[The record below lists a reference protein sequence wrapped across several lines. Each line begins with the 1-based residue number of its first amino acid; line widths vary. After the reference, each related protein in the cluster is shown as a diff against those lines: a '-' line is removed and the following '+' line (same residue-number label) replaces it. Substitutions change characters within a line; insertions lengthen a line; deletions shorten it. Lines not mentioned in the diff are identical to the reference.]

1 MSTLPTLPFRVT
13 AQFAIKAGQDFLR
26 RRNDWL
32 QQQVSQGLEEINKLQ
47 DAAIDVMVS
56 LAEFRD
62 ENTGNHVRRTSEY
75 VRLLATDLARL
86 PAYAAELTPE
96 TIELMA
102 KSAPLHDIGKIA
114 IPDHILL
121 KPGKFEPH
129 EWAVMQTH
137 AQRGYDIL
145 ARAGSQLGTGGKF
158 LAVAKDIAGSHHEK
172 WDGSGYPRGLAGA
185 AIPLAARLMA
195 VADVFDAL
203 MTHRPYKEPM
213 TAAQAAGIIERGRGS
228 HFDPDVVNAFL
239 RILPACESVAQRY
252 SRTGRALR
260 HAASQ

>member
-1 MSTLPTLPFRVT
+1 
-13 AQFAIKAGQDFLR
+13 
-26 RRNDWL
+26 
-32 QQQVSQGLEEINKLQ
+32 
-47 DAAIDVMVS
+47 
-56 LAEFRD
+56 
-62 ENTGNHVRRTSEY
+62 
-75 VRLLATDLARL
+75 
-86 PAYAAELTPE
+86 
-96 TIELMA
+96 
-102 KSAPLHDIGKIA
+102 
-114 IPDHILL
+114 LL

-203 MTHRPYKEPM
+203 MAHRPYKEPM
-213 TAAQAAGIIERGRGS
+213 TAAQAAEIVVRGRGS

-239 RILPACESVAQRY
+239 RILPACELVAQRY
-252 SRTGRALR
+252 SRTSPALR
-260 HAASQ
+260 PAASQ